1 MKTIAKKNRAAET
14 PEQKRY
20 RHRVNW
26 IKAFLYLAWIV
37 SAIVM
42 FTVSFC
48 IFNKDF
54 SRRVKPQIDRAI
66 IQVARLLPEMEKNE
80 ESLREAYDKMVQS
93 WEDISSTDGFK
104 DFGSITHSK
113 IDARFEDVVGDTLS
127 WLNRVTKLK
136 VGKDGLVTVISK
148 DTGQIVAHP
157 DEKLVGGE
165 FDVIDDSEDKNSSVV
180 SVESINALTSS
191 DDLDIHYSLMF
202 PLRRSS
208 GTTAGPEV
216 LIRSVQQAIYGA
228 PLAYGDYY
236 IVCGIPIGEYVS
248 SVIVH
253 ALLISCIYIILMW
266 LFVRWICMV
275 INTRRETFKS
285 MRNKLVSCAVLGCLF
300 LLVICWYVQRL
311 SNVAENLKTMAR
323 HADVAVDTLNAY
335 EGQRKKLNDFFDQ
348 FYLTQG
354 EITSLLIQNAER
366 ESLTWE
372 DLQCYADTLQI
383 KYIYLFDKDG
393 RVVVTNAPY
402 DTMTLSTDPED
413 FTYQF
418 RRVLDGMESLVLEP
432 MKDEWRDEYIQYI
445 GVNLRDENNLNA
457 GMVLIGVDPTLRDR
471 LLSPLNVDTVLE
483 NLVIGL
489 PDEAIAVDK
498 ETLRIAATTGLGY
511 KGDSIE
517 ELGISPE
524 ALTDDFSGF
533 LRINGRDYY
542 AAVSDS
548 AQYHL
553 MPVLERTGGLGTV
566 IIALELT
573 LVALLSCV
581 LVLLIALIPYQK
593 VVLDSAPKMEEEED
607 PSETGPEE
615 ESNVDEEESLFSG
628 IQNFLKTQQKK
639 GMEDRWHM
647 NDIPKDQLTPE
658 QRISKSIYRILLLF
672 CLVILLPTL
681 YSVLEGRA
689 DPNRLNSL
697 AYVISGNW
705 QKGLNIFAVTSCVFL
720 LCAMYVAVV
729 LVNQILYRIA
739 KISDMRV
746 ETVCLLIKNAIK
758 YVCVIVF
765 VYYGLSRF
773 GVQTQTLLASAGIF
787 SMMIG
792 FGAKDLVGDI
802 VAGFF
807 TIVEGTYKV
816 GDFVTIGSW
825 SGTVVEI
832 GLRTTKVQS
841 FSDTKVFANSSIR
854 EVVNANGE
862 VARMVLKA
870 PISYEADLSR
880 VEAILNEEL
889 PKMMDVIPGLV
900 KPPVYE
906 GVDGLGDSSVDLR
919 ITIFVKTQA
928 KFRAIRILTK
938 EIKLLFDRE
947 GIEIPYNQ
955 LVLHTAKEAVPAQKE
970 TVADNEKETVA
981 DKDDETAADKNKET
995 VTE

>member
-1 MKTIAKKNRAAET
+1 MKIFAKKKRAAET

-20 RHRVNW
+20 RYRVNW
-26 IKAFLYLAWIV
+26 IKAFLYIVWIV
-37 SAIVM
+37 STVVM
-42 FTVSFC
+42 FNVSFH

-54 SRRVKPQIDRAI
+54 KNRVNPQIDRAI
-66 IQVARLLPEMEKNE
+66 IQIAKLLPEMEKNE
-80 ESLREAYDKMVQS
+80 TSLREAYDKMVKS
-93 WEDISSTDGFK
+93 WEDISSSD
-104 DFGSITHSK
+104 DFNLNGSLSHRGA
-113 IDARFEDVVGDTLS
+113 DATFEDVVGDTLS

-136 VGKDGLVTVISK
+136 VGQDGMVTVISK
-148 DTGQIVAHP
+148 EDNRIVAHP

-165 FDVIDDSEDKNSSVV
+165 FNVIGDSEAENSSVV
-180 SVESINALTSS
+180 SVESINALTSP
-191 DDLDIHYSLMF
+191 DDLDIHYDLMF
-202 PLRRSS
+202 PLGRTL
-208 GTTAGPEV
+208 GTTLNFDNLV
-216 LIRSVQQAIYGA
+216 RSVQQSIYGA
-228 PLAYGDYY
+228 SLAYVDYY
-236 IVCGIPIGEYVS
+236 IVCGIPTGEFVS
-248 SVIVH
+248 SVIGH
-253 ALLISCIYIILMW
+253 ALIVSCIYLILMW
-266 LFVRWICMV
+266 LFVRWICLV
-275 INTRRETFKS
+275 INIRRETFKS
-285 MRNKLVSCAVLGCLF
+285 MRNKLVAYTVLGCAI
-300 LLVICWYVQRL
+300 LLVSCWYVQRV
-311 SNVAENLKTMAR
+311 STVAENLKTMAR

-335 EGQRKKLNDFFDQ
+335 EEQRKKLNDFFDQ
-348 FYLTQG
+348 FYLTQAS
-354 EITSLLIQNAER
+354 IASVMIRNADEK
-366 ESLTWE
+366 SLTWE
-372 DLQCYADTLQI
+372 DLQRYADTLQI

-393 RVVVTNAPY
+393 KVIVTNAPY
-402 DTMTLSTDPED
+402 DTMTVSTNPED
-413 FTYQF
+413 FSYQF
-418 RRVLDGMESLVLEP
+418 RRVLEGVDSLVLDP
-432 MKDEWRDEYIQYI
+432 MEDEWRKEYIQYI
-445 GVNLRDENNLNA
+445 AVNMRDKNNRNDGL
-457 GMVLIGVDPTLRDR
+457 VLIGVDPTLRDR

-483 NLVIGL
+483 NLIIGL
-489 PDEAIAVDK
+489 PEEAIAVDK

-511 KGDSIE
+511 KGNSVA

-524 ALTDDFSGF
+524 VLTDDFSGF
-533 LRINGRDYY
+533 LKINGRDYY

-548 AQYHL
+548 AQYYL
-553 MPVLERTGGLGTV
+553 MPVMEREGGLGAV
-566 IIALELT
+566 LISLKLT
-573 LVALLSCV
+573 LVALLACI
-581 LVLLIALIPYQK
+581 LVLLITLIPYQK
-593 VVLDSAPKMEEEED
+593 VVIDGAPEREEEEPETD
-607 PSETGPEE
+607 PVEE
-615 ESNVDEEESLFSG
+615 QNIDEEEDRLFSG
-628 IQNFLKTQQKK
+628 IQNLLKTQQKK
-639 GMEDRWHM
+639 GMENRWHM

-689 DPNRLNSL
+689 DPNRMNNL

-705 QKGLNIFAVTSCVFL
+705 QKGVNIFAFTSCLFL
-720 LCAMYVAVV
+720 LCGMYVVVV

-739 KISDMRV
+739 KISNMRV

-816 GDFVTIGSW
+816 GDFVTIGGW

-841 FSDTKVFANSSIR
+841 FADTKVFNNSAIR
-854 EVVNANGE
+854 EVINANGE

-870 PISYEADLSR
+870 PISYEADLNK

-900 KPPVYE
+900 KPPAYE
-906 GVDGLGDSSVDLR
+906 GVDKLGDNSVELC
-919 ITIFVKTQA
+919 ITIFVKTSS
-928 KFRAIRILTK
+928 KMRAIRALTR

-955 LVLHTAKEAVPAQKE
+955 LVLHNAKEPEPV
-970 TVADNEKETVA
+970 
-981 DKDDETAADKNKET
+981 KDHD
-995 VTE
+995 

>member
-1 MKTIAKKNRAAET
+1 MVALMLFATDLPVMASDKDCGPYPYTGEGFSASFEVKFDENENLSYTYGWWTGEGAESMVRRLRYVNIAR
-14 PEQKRY
+14 
-20 RHRVNW
+20 
-26 IKAFLYLAWIV
+26 KA
-37 SAIVM
+37 
-42 FTVSFC
+42 TC
-48 IFNKDF
+48 
-54 SRRVKPQIDRAI
+54 
-66 IQVARLLPEMEKNE
+66 
-80 ESLREAYDKMVQS
+80 
-93 WEDISSTDGFK
+93 
-104 DFGSITHSK
+104 
-113 IDARFEDVVGDTLS
+113 
-127 WLNRVTKLK
+127 
-136 VGKDGLVTVISK
+136 
-148 DTGQIVAHP
+148 TGVYP
-157 DEKLVGGE
+157 G
-165 FDVIDDSEDKNSSVV
+165 FDV
-180 SVESINALTSS
+180 
-191 DDLDIHYSLMF
+191 
-202 PLRRSS
+202 
-208 GTTAGPEV
+208 
-216 LIRSVQQAIYGA
+216 
-228 PLAYGDYY
+228 
-236 IVCGIPIGEYVS
+236 
-248 SVIVH
+248 
-253 ALLISCIYIILMW
+253 
-266 LFVRWICMV
+266 
-275 INTRRETFKS
+275 
-285 MRNKLVSCAVLGCLF
+285 
-300 LLVICWYVQRL
+300 
-311 SNVAENLKTMAR
+311 
-323 HADVAVDTLNAY
+323 
-335 EGQRKKLNDFFDQ
+335 
-348 FYLTQG
+348 
-354 EITSLLIQNAER
+354 
-366 ESLTWE
+366 
-372 DLQCYADTLQI
+372 
-383 KYIYLFDKDG
+383 
-393 RVVVTNAPY
+393 
-402 DTMTLSTDPED
+402 
-413 FTYQF
+413 
-418 RRVLDGMESLVLEP
+418 
-432 MKDEWRDEYIQYI
+432 
-445 GVNLRDENNLNA
+445 
-457 GMVLIGVDPTLRDR
+457 
-471 LLSPLNVDTVLE
+471 
-483 NLVIGL
+483 
-489 PDEAIAVDK
+489 
-498 ETLRIAATTGLGY
+498 
-511 KGDSIE
+511 
-517 ELGISPE
+517 ELG
-524 ALTDDFSGF
+524 
-533 LRINGRDYY
+533 
-542 AAVSDS
+542 VS
-548 AQYHL
+548 
-553 MPVLERTGGLGTV
+553 
-566 IIALELT
+566 
-573 LVALLSCV
+573 
-581 LVLLIALIPYQK
+581 
-593 VVLDSAPKMEEEED
+593 
-607 PSETGPEE
+607 
-615 ESNVDEEESLFSG
+615 
-628 IQNFLKTQQKK
+628 TQQKK